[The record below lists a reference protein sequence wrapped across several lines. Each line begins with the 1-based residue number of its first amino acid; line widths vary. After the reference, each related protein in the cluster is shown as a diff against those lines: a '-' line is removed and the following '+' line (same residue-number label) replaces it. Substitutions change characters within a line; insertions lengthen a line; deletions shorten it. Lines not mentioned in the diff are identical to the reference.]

1 MGRASTGTLRIGHSI
16 EYLGHHFAYRREP
29 GEPQF
34 AFNYVRAMSDFITNF
49 TFSRGVHF
57 RSVPAYSHITP
68 ALLKRVWEVDN
79 VKENILWEI
88 GQQGS
93 VAGDVFVKVA
103 YDPAYADSAGALHP
117 GRVRILP
124 LHPAHCF
131 PEWHPHD
138 KDRLLRFKLK
148 YRFWGTAPEGTRQVF
163 TYVEI
168 MTDEM
173 IEEYVNDEL
182 IDSRPN
188 PMGTIPVVHIPNVR
202 ISASPWGASDISDV
216 IPLNREYNEK
226 ALEISDI
233 LNYHSAPVTI
243 MTGAKM
249 SNLERGAK
257 KVWAIP
263 SEKANVFNLEGGT
276 SAIGP
281 GLEYMNLIKQ
291 AMHEMTGV
299 PANALGEEQAISNTS
314 GVALSITYLPMM
326 QRYHMK
332 KMTYGEGFAKIN
344 ALVLRTLFIFEPNT
358 VLYNPDTEG
367 MLEPGQAM
375 AVDPADPAAYQTVTH
390 WPEPLP
396 TDRLVALNE
405 IQAAMALGLES
416 KRGALKRLGEEFPDE
431 KAEEIFQELKE
442 DMIESTALS
451 LLRAQADAFTMSTT
465 GLLPSPGPDGSGSEP
480 APTSGGDA
488 DGAAGALPG
497 PVIAPT
503 LLDTDMQNQIVTLA
517 FGTKLAQ
524 RRNPDND

>member
-1 MGRASTGTLRIGHSI
+1 V
-16 EYLGHHFAYRREP
+16 F
-29 GEPQF
+29 
-34 AFNYVRAMSDFITNF
+34 
-49 TFSRGVHF
+49 F
-57 RSVPAYSHITP
+57 RSVPQYAHIIP

-79 VKENILWEI
+79 VKDNVLWEI

-103 YDPAYADSAGALHP
+103 YDPAFADSAGSLHP
-117 GRVRILP
+117 GRVRILS

-138 KDRLLRFKLK
+138 RDRLLRFKLK
-148 YRFWGTAPEGTRQVF
+148 YRFWGTSPEGTRQVF
-163 TYVEI
+163 TYTEI
-168 MTDEM
+168 MTDEV

-202 ISASPWGASDISDV
+202 ISGSPWGDSDITSV

-249 SNLERGAK
+249 SNLERGPK

-263 SEKANVFNLEGGT
+263 AEKANVFNLEGGT
-276 SAIGP
+276 SAIAP
-281 GLEYMNLIKQ
+281 GLEYMERVKHS
-291 AMHEMTGV
+291 MHEMTGV
-299 PANALGEEQAISNTS
+299 PSNALGELQPISNTS
-314 GVALSITYLPMM
+314 GVALSITYQPMM
-326 QRYHMK
+326 QRRAMK
-332 KMTYGEGFAKIN
+332 MMTYGEGFEKIN
-344 ALVLRTLFIFEPNT
+344 ALILRTLYIFEPNT

-367 MLEPGQAM
+367 MLEPGQAL
-375 AVDPADPAAYQTVTH
+375 AVDPADPLAYQTVVH

-396 TDRLVALNE
+396 TDRLVVLNE
-405 IQAAMALGLES
+405 VMTAMQLGLES

-431 KAEEIFQELKE
+431 KAEEIFEEMKQDL
-442 DMIESTALS
+442 IEQAALN
-451 LLRAQADAFTMSTT
+451 LFRAQADAYTMETT
-465 GLLPSPGPDGSGSEP
+465 GLIPGPDPEGRQSTPAPPPPSEGTGSG
-480 APTSGGDA
+480 
-488 DGAAGALPG
+488 AGPLPG
-497 PVIAPT
+497 PAVKPT
-503 LLDTDMQNQIVTLA
+503 LLDSELQNQIVTLA

-524 RRNPDND
+524 RRTPGND

>member
-1 MGRASTGTLRIGHSI
+1 M
-16 EYLGHHFAYRREP
+16 
-29 GEPQF
+29 
-34 AFNYVRAMSDFITNF
+34 
-49 TFSRGVHF
+49 
-57 RSVPAYSHITP
+57 
-68 ALLKRVWEVDN
+68 WEVDN

-103 YDPAYADSAGALHP
+103 YDPAYVDGSGSLHP
-117 GRVRILP
+117 GRVRMLP

-138 KDRLLRFKLK
+138 KERLVRFKLK

-163 TYVEI
+163 TYTEI
-168 MTDEM
+168 MTDDV

-188 PMGTIPVVHIPNVR
+188 PMGTIPVVHIPNIR
-202 ISASPWGASDISDV
+202 ISGSPWGASDISDV

-249 SNLERGAK
+249 SGMERGAN

-263 SEKANVFNLEGGT
+263 SKDASVFNLEGGV
-276 SAIGP
+276 AAVGP
-281 GLEYMNLIKQ
+281 GLEYLERIKQ
-291 AMHEMTGV
+291 SMHEMSGV
-299 PANALGEEQAISNTS
+299 PESALGQMQPISNTS
-314 GVALSITYLPMM
+314 GVALSIQYQPMM
-326 QRYHMK
+326 QRYYMK
-332 KMTYGEGFAKIN
+332 KMTYGEGFQRIN
-344 ALVLRTLFIFEPNT
+344 ALILRTLFIFEPNT

-367 MLEPGQAM
+367 MLEPGQAL
-375 AVDPADPAAYQTVTH
+375 AVDPADPLAYQTVTH
-390 WPEPLP
+390 WPPPLP

-405 IQAAMALGLES
+405 IQMAMALNLES
-416 KRGALKRLGEEFPDE
+416 RRGALEKLGEEFPDE
-431 KAEEIFQELKE
+431 KAEEIFQEMKE
-442 DMIESTALS
+442 DAIEQAALN
-451 LLRAQADAFTMSTT
+451 LFRAQADAFTMATT
-465 GLLPSPGPDGSGSEP
+465 GMVPGPGPDGQQSTP
-480 APTSGGDA
+480 APPPPSQPGSDA
-488 DGAAGALPG
+488 GTPPG
-497 PVIAPT
+497 PVVKPET
-503 LLDTDMQNQIVTLA
+503 LLDSDLQNQIVTLA